1 MSFWNWFQRPD
12 FQILLEQARASGA
25 QIIDVRTAEE
35 YRQGHVP
42 GSRNIPLAQIH
53 TLRHGS
59 APLYLYCQSGARSG
73 AACRLLKSR
82 GYEARN
88 IGGLF
93 GYAGEL
99 EEGEGA

>member
-59 APLYLYCQSGARSG
+59 APLYLYCQSSARS
-73 AACRLLKSR
+73 ARACALLKRS
-82 GYEARN
+82 GSQAIN
-88 IGGLF
+88 MGGISAYS
-93 GYAGEL
+93 GPL
-99 EEGEGA
+99 ER